1 VNSQLLEKKVE
12 DLLEKILKPEESQN
26 KRRIQR
32 IKFRLLSKLVADLFN
47 NKDSKVCYHNI
58 SNLIILMLN
67 LYKDTFPVDIFANK
81 EKDIQVKATTKHK
94 HILKQEFLMKKKF

>member
-1 VNSQLLEKKVE
+1 
-12 DLLEKILKPEESQN
+12 
-26 KRRIQR
+26 
-32 IKFRLLSKLVADLFN
+32 
-47 NKDSKVCYHNI
+47 
-58 SNLIILMLN
+58 MLN